1 MLKSVAAKSIIAI
14 AAAALVAGLAA
25 FWTSVVPEAKADSQV
40 SGAFHQP
47 HAKGDRLPALVKG
60 VACLPR
66 GWPHYEQRCH
76 FDLRRPANEARTV
89 RVIALR

>member
-1 MLKSVAAKSIIAI
+1 MFKSVAAKSITAVV
-14 AAAALVAGLAA
+14 AAALVASLAV
-25 FWTSVVPEAKADSQV
+25 FWTSVPQAKADSQV
-40 SGAFHQP
+40 SDAFHQP

-66 GWPHYEQRCH
+66 DWPHYEQRCH
-76 FDLRRPANEARTV
+76 FDRRRPANEARTV